1 MTKRLAHPR
10 LLILALATIFL
21 VGVGVGAVLLIQE
34 LGQVRTDLDVTR
46 GALALQEDRNDNL
59 ETSLQASE
67 TRNQELQTANEMVS
81 GELTASQDRNST
93 LTAANEALVT
103 DLQSSTTQNT
113 DLTTRVEHLEANL
126 EKLQE
131 QDRETLRLLGRERET
146 TASLT
151 GELESERKDNA
162 DLTRELEAEQKEKAA
177 LMRDLGAER
186 SENAALQGEL
196 ETERSENAAL
206 QGELEVERNENAALG
221 EDLAEE
227 RLAHGALM
235 DAVGGLEKVASDR
248 QSLED
253 RVTEL
258 RAEIERLEEM
268 RRPLLVDSRVTGLAC
283 TGSMEPKLT
292 CLDSVTWLNNF
303 NPEDIEVGT
312 FIRFK
317 ATDDCDSLVMDEDV
331 AHIVLEI
338 KVENGVHHYWPAGD
352 ANEEPDGCWIPE
364 ERVDGYMIGL
374 DKDAHPENA
383 QLRSSVNSAE
393 ASYKEAD
400 RLYAETHK
408 SYCGVAPGTPCNT
421 SDSHFQELL
430 RLHARSSAYFESWTC
445 WLDSAA
451 NAIYRD
457 GQSPIYLSCLPP
469 IIPQGSIVS
478 HGNADYPLTPPVRSK
493 G

>member
-34 LGQVRTDLDVTR
+34 LGQVKTDLDVTI
-46 GALALQEDRNDNL
+46 GELALQEDRNENL
-59 ETSLQASE
+59 EMSLQASE

-81 GELTASQDRNST
+81 GELTASQDRNAT
-93 LTAANEALVT
+93 LTAANEELAA

-113 DLTTRVEHLEANL
+113 ELTTRVEHLEANL

-162 DLTRELEAEQKEKAA
+162 DLKKELEAEQKEKAA

-186 SENAALQGEL
+186 SEK
-196 ETERSENAAL
+196 AAL
-206 QGELEVERNENAALG
+206 QGELEVERSENAALE

-227 RLAHGALM
+227 RLAHSALM

-248 QSLED
+248 QRLED

-268 RRPLLVDSRVTGLAC
+268 RQPLIVASRVTGLAC

-303 NPEDIEVGT
+303 DPEDIEVGT

-317 ATDDCDSLVMDEDV
+317 TTEECDGGAGNDL
-331 AHIVLEI
+331 AHRVLDI
-338 KVENGVHHYWPAGD
+338 KIENGVRHYWPAGD

-364 ERVDGYMIGL
+364 DRVDGYMIGL

-383 QLRSSVNSAE
+383 QLRSNVNSAG
-393 ASYKEAD
+393 ANYKEAS
-400 RLYAETHK
+400 RLYVETHK

-421 SDSHFQELL
+421 SDSRFQELL